1 MTDKRGTERV
11 PITAELRA
19 AMHTSLDIAASS
31 PRFDCDAV
39 TFGHLCDA
47 IDAVHAN
54 LERENDGLMAELDRA
69 SLKYEPP
76 VAAHWDGD
84 VLTLTI
90 PRDPSSIRVQRAE
103 GQPLKVYVDEAEL
116 DRASLSEGD
125 HGERVIGSAYVGITP
140 RINWSRMVDELDVFT
155 QLVRGFAEQV
165 EVDE

>member
-47 IDAVHAN
+47 IDAVHAD
-54 LERENDGLMAELDRA
+54 LERENERLKVELDR
-69 SLKYEPP
+69 
-76 VAAHWDGD
+76 
-84 VLTLTI
+84 VLGEQE
-90 PRDPSSIRVQRAE
+90 DAE
-103 GQPLKVYVDEAEL
+103 TGP
-116 DRASLSEGD
+116 
-125 HGERVIGSAYVGITP
+125 VIGSATVEISP
-140 RINWSRMVDELDVFT
+140 RIDWMRMVDELDVFT